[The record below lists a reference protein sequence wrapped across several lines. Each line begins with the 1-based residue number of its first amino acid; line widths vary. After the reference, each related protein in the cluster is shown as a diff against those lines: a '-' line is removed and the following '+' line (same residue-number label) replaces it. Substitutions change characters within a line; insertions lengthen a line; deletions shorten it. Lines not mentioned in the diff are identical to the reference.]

1 VHAPPMAPPP
11 DLPAREQQADRGH
24 RVQRHPGRHHPFE
37 EPLPCLRVRG
47 QHGRSQD
54 GVAREVIGRDAPR
67 EHVAER
73 AKRLRGAAGAR
84 ERSEEGVNDVNVVER
99 EGGIRR
105 G

>member
-54 GVAREVIGRDAPR
+54 GVARERTGAEDRGQGEVIGRDAPR

-73 AKRLRGAAGAR
+73 AKRASEAR
-84 ERSEEGVNDVNVVER
+84 RV
-99 EGGIRR
+99 
-105 G
+105 